1 MGGTSRMASIRFPD
15 VVEASKRLDGVVLRT
30 PVVNS
35 EEIDEM
41 AGRRVFMK
49 CENLQHIGAFK
60 FRGASNAVRMLGE
73 DADTGL
79 CTHSS
84 GNHGQAVALAAKQ
97 RGVPAFI
104 VMPNNAPKVKVNGV
118 RSHGAEVILCEPN
131 LDARVSTANSVLE
144 RTGATFIHPFDN
156 PNVIA
161 GQGTAAKEMIED
173 CDVKLDAVLSPIGG
187 GGLMSGTCIS
197 TRSLLPEALIFGT
210 EPEGA
215 DDAARSLE
223 SGKYVPQT
231 GPDTICD
238 GLLTS
243 MGEITWPIIKSHVE
257 EIIRVSDEDVL
268 DAMTLLHA
276 VCGMIVEP
284 SGAISLAAVLKDEF
298 RAKEG
303 IESIGIILCGGNVDP
318 ENLPFTVE

>member
-1 MGGTSRMASIRFPD
+1 MTSIRFSD
-15 VVEASKRLDGVVLRT
+15 VIDASKRLDGVVLRT

-35 EEIDEM
+35 PEIDEM

-49 CENLQHIGAFK
+49 CENLQHVGAFK
-60 FRGASNAVRMLGE
+60 FRGATNAVKMLGD
-73 DADTGL
+73 DAEPGI

-104 VMPNNAPKVKVNGV
+104 VMPKNAPKVKVSGV

-131 LDARVSTANSVLE
+131 LEARVSTANSVLE
-144 RTGATFIHPFDN
+144 RTGAAFIHPFDN

-161 GQGTAAKEMIED
+161 GQGTAAKEMIEE
-173 CDVKLDAVLSPIGG
+173 CGSLDAVLSPIGG

-197 TRSLLPEALIFGT
+197 TRHLLPGAVIFGT

-223 SGKYVPQT
+223 SGEYVPQT

-257 EIIRVSDEDVL
+257 EVIRVSDDEVL
-268 DAMTLLHA
+268 DAMTLIHQSF
-276 VCGMIVEP
+276 GMIVEP
-284 SGAISLAAVLKDEF
+284 SGAISLAAVMKEEF
-298 RAKEG
+298 RAKKG
-303 IESIGIILCGGNVDP
+303 LGSIGIILCGGNVDP
-318 ENLPFTVE
+318 ENLPFAL

>member
-1 MGGTSRMASIRFPD
+1 MTSIRFSD
-15 VVEASKRLDGVVLRT
+15 VIEASKRLDGVVLRT

-35 EEIDEM
+35 PEIDEM

-49 CENLQHIGAFK
+49 CENLQHVGAFK
-60 FRGASNAVRMLGE
+60 FRGATNAVKMLGD
-73 DADTGL
+73 DAEPGI

-104 VMPNNAPKVKVNGV
+104 VMPKNAPKVKVTGV

-131 LDARVSTANSVLE
+131 LEARVSTANSVLE

-161 GQGTAAKEMIED
+161 GQGTAAKEMIEE
-173 CDVKLDAVLSPIGG
+173 CESLDAVLSPIGG

-197 TRSLLPEALIFGT
+197 TRHLLPDALIFGT

-223 SGKYVPQT
+223 SGEYVPQT

-257 EIIRVSDEDVL
+257 EVIRVSDDEVL
-268 DAMTLLHA
+268 DAMTLIHQSF
-276 VCGMIVEP
+276 GMIVEP
-284 SGAISLAAVLKDEF
+284 SGAISLAAVMKEEF
-298 RAKEG
+298 RAKKG
-303 IESIGIILCGGNVDP
+303 LGSIGIILCGGNVDP
-318 ENLPFTVE
+318 ENLPFAL

>member
-1 MGGTSRMASIRFPD
+1 MEEVAFSDI
-15 VVEASKRLDGVVLRT
+15 VEAAEALEGVIVRT

-35 EEIDEM
+35 AKIDEI
-41 AGRRVFMK
+41 AGRKVFMK
-49 CENLQHIGAFK
+49 CENAQHVKAFK
-60 FRGASNAVRMLGE
+60 FRGASNAVRVLGD
-73 DADTGL
+73 DAEAGL

-97 RGVPAFI
+97 RGVPAYI
-104 VMPNNAPKVKVNGV
+104 VMPNNAPKVKINGV
-118 RSHGAEVILCEPN
+118 ISHGAEVILCEPN

-156 PNVIA
+156 LSVIA

-173 CDVKLDAVLSPIGG
+173 CGVLDAVLSPIGG

-197 TRSLLPEALIFGT
+197 TRALLPEARIFGA

-223 SGKYVPQT
+223 AGEYVPQT

-243 MGEITWPIIKSHVE
+243 MGEKTWPIIKSHVE
-257 EIIRVSDEDVL
+257 EIVTVSDNAVL
-268 DAMTLLHA
+268 DAMSLIHEEF
-276 VCGMIVEP
+276 GMVVEP

-298 RAKEG
+298 REKQG
-303 IESIGIILCGGNVDP
+303 IGSIGIILCGGNVDP
-318 ENLPFTVE
+318 ENLPFSP

>member
-1 MGGTSRMASIRFPD
+1 MSSILYSD
-15 VVEASKRLDGVVLRT
+15 VIKASKRLDGVVLRT

-35 EEIDEM
+35 PKIDEM

-49 CENLQHIGAFK
+49 CENLQHVGAFK
-60 FRGASNAVRMLGE
+60 FRGATNAVKILGE
-73 DADTGL
+73 DAEPGL

-84 GNHGQAVALAAKQ
+84 GNHGQAVALAARQ
-97 RGVPAFI
+97 RGVPAYI
-104 VMPNNAPKVKVNGV
+104 VMPKTAPKVKVNGV

-131 LDARVSTANSVLE
+131 LEARVTTADSVLE
-144 RTGATFIHPFDN
+144 RTGAAFIHPFDN
-156 PNVIA
+156 ANVIA
-161 GQGTAAKEMIED
+161 GQGTAAKEMIEE
-173 CDVKLDAVLSPIGG
+173 CGNLDALLSPIGG

-197 TRSLLPEALIFGT
+197 TRALLPNALLFGT

-215 DDAARSLE
+215 DDAAKSLE
-223 SGKYVPQT
+223 MGEYVPQT
-231 GPDTICD
+231 SPDTICD

-257 EIIRVSDEDVL
+257 EIIRVSDEEVL
-268 DAMTLLHA
+268 TAMTIIHEIF
-276 VCGMIVEP
+276 GMIVEP

-303 IESIGIILCGGNVDP
+303 IGSIGIILCGGNIDP
-318 ENLPFTVE
+318 ENLPFTL

>member
-1 MGGTSRMASIRFPD
+1 MSRMASIHYSD
-15 VVEASKRLDGVVLRT
+15 VIDASKRIAGVVLRT

-35 EEIDEM
+35 PEIDEM

-49 CENLQHIGAFK
+49 CENLQHVGAFK
-60 FRGASNAVRMLGE
+60 FRGATNAVKMLGE
-73 DADTGL
+73 DAESGL

-104 VMPNNAPKVKVNGV
+104 VMPKNAPKVKVNGV

-131 LDARVSTANSVLE
+131 LEARVATANSVLE
-144 RTGATFIHPFDN
+144 RTGASFIHPFDN
-156 PNVIA
+156 ANVIA
-161 GQGTAAKEMIED
+161 GQGTAAKEMIEECRD
-173 CDVKLDAVLSPIGG
+173 LDAVLSPIGG

-197 TRSLLPEALIFGT
+197 TRSLLPDALIFGT

-223 SGKYVPQT
+223 SGEYVPQT

-257 EIIRVSDEDVL
+257 EIIRVSDDEVL
-268 DAMTLLHA
+268 IAMSLIHETF
-276 VCGMIVEP
+276 GMVVEP
-284 SGAISLAAVLKDEF
+284 SGAISLAAVLKEEF
-298 RAKEG
+298 RSKEG
-303 IESIGIILCGGNVDP
+303 IGSIGIILCGGNVDP
-318 ENLPFTVE
+318 ENLPFTP

>member
-1 MGGTSRMASIRFPD
+1 MSSILYSD
-15 VVEASKRLDGVVLRT
+15 VIKASKRLDGVVLRT

-35 EEIDEM
+35 PKIDEM

-49 CENLQHIGAFK
+49 CENLQHVGAFK
-60 FRGASNAVRMLGE
+60 FRGATNAVKILGE
-73 DADTGL
+73 DAEPGL

-84 GNHGQAVALAAKQ
+84 GNHGQAVALAARQ
-97 RGVPAFI
+97 RGVPAYI
-104 VMPNNAPKVKVNGV
+104 VMPKTAPKVKVDGV

-131 LDARVSTANSVLE
+131 LEARVTTADSVLE
-144 RTGATFIHPFDN
+144 RTGAAFIHPFDN
-156 PNVIA
+156 ANVIA
-161 GQGTAAKEMIED
+161 GQGTAAKEMIEE
-173 CDVKLDAVLSPIGG
+173 CGNLDALLSPIGG

-197 TRSLLPEALIFGT
+197 TRALLPNALLFGT

-215 DDAARSLE
+215 DDAAKSLE
-223 SGKYVPQT
+223 MGEYVPQT
-231 GPDTICD
+231 SPDTICD

-257 EIIRVSDEDVL
+257 EIIRVSDEEVL
-268 DAMTLLHA
+268 TAMTIIHEIF
-276 VCGMIVEP
+276 GMIVEP

-303 IESIGIILCGGNVDP
+303 IGSIGIILCGGNIDP
-318 ENLPFTVE
+318 ENLPFTP

>member
-1 MGGTSRMASIRFPD
+1 MSSILFSD
-15 VVEASKRLDGVVLRT
+15 IIEASKRLDGIVLRT

-35 EEIDEM
+35 LEIDEM

-49 CENLQHIGAFK
+49 CENLQHVGAFK
-60 FRGASNAVRMLGE
+60 FRGATNAVKILGE
-73 DADTGL
+73 DAEPGL

-97 RGVPAFI
+97 RGVPAYI
-104 VMPNNAPKVKVNGV
+104 VMPKTAPNVKVNGV

-131 LDARVSTANSVLE
+131 LEARVTTADSVLE

-161 GQGTAAKEMIED
+161 GQGTAAKEMIEE
-173 CDVKLDAVLSPIGG
+173 CGNLDAVLSPIGG

-197 TRSLLPEALIFGT
+197 TRALLPDALLFGT

-223 SGKYVPQT
+223 SGEFVPQT
-231 GPDTICD
+231 GPNTICD

-243 MGEITWPIIKSHVE
+243 MGELTWPIIKSHVE
-257 EIIRVSDEDVL
+257 EIVRVSDEEVL
-268 DAMTLLHA
+268 TAMTIIHE
-276 VCGMIVEP
+276 VFGMIVEP
-284 SGAISLAAVLKDEF
+284 SGAISLAAVLKNEF
-298 RAKEG
+298 RSKEDIG
-303 IESIGIILCGGNVDP
+303 SIGIILCGGNVDP
-318 ENLPFTVE
+318 ENLPFTP

>member
-1 MGGTSRMASIRFPD
+1 MASIRFSD
-15 VVEASKRLDGVVLRT
+15 VIDASKRLDSVVLRT

-35 EEIDEM
+35 PEIDEM

-49 CENLQHIGAFK
+49 CENLQHVGAFK
-60 FRGASNAVRMLGE
+60 FRGATNAVKMLGD
-73 DADTGL
+73 DAEPGI

-104 VMPNNAPKVKVNGV
+104 VMPKNAPKVKVTGV

-131 LDARVSTANSVLE
+131 LEARVSTANSVLE
-144 RTGATFIHPFDN
+144 RTGAAFIHPFDN

-161 GQGTAAKEMIED
+161 GQGTAAKEMIEE
-173 CDVKLDAVLSPIGG
+173 CGSLDAVLSPIGG

-197 TRSLLPEALIFGT
+197 TRHLLPNALIFGT

-223 SGKYVPQT
+223 SGEYVPQT

-257 EIIRVSDEDVL
+257 DIIRVSDDEVL
-268 DAMTLLHA
+268 DAMTLIHQSF
-276 VCGMIVEP
+276 GMIVEP
-284 SGAISLAAVLKDEF
+284 SGAISLAAVMKEEF
-298 RAKEG
+298 RAKKG
-303 IESIGIILCGGNVDP
+303 LGSIGIILCGGNVDP
-318 ENLPFTVE
+318 ENLPFAL

>member
-1 MGGTSRMASIRFPD
+1 MTSIRFSD
-15 VVEASKRLDGVVLRT
+15 VIDASKRLDGVVLRT

-35 EEIDEM
+35 PEIDEM

-49 CENLQHIGAFK
+49 CENLQHVGAFK
-60 FRGASNAVRMLGE
+60 FRGATNAVKMLGD
-73 DADTGL
+73 DAEPGI

-104 VMPNNAPKVKVNGV
+104 VMPKNAPKVKVTGV

-131 LDARVSTANSVLE
+131 LEARVSTANSVLD

-156 PNVIA
+156 SNVIA
-161 GQGTAAKEMIED
+161 GQGTAAKEMIEE
-173 CDVKLDAVLSPIGG
+173 CENLDAVLSPIGG

-197 TRSLLPEALIFGT
+197 TRHLLPDALIFGT

-223 SGKYVPQT
+223 SGEYVPQT

-257 EIIRVSDEDVL
+257 EVIRVSDDEVL
-268 DAMTLLHA
+268 DAMTLIHQSF
-276 VCGMIVEP
+276 GMIVEP
-284 SGAISLAAVLKDEF
+284 SGAISLAAVMKEEF
-298 RAKEG
+298 RAKKG
-303 IESIGIILCGGNVDP
+303 LGSIGIILCGGNVDP
-318 ENLPFTVE
+318 ENLPFAL

>member
-1 MGGTSRMASIRFPD
+1 MASIRFSD
-15 VVEASKRLDGVVLRT
+15 VIDASKRLDGVVLRT

-35 EEIDEM
+35 PEIDEL

-49 CENLQHIGAFK
+49 CENLQHVGAFK
-60 FRGASNAVRMLGE
+60 FRGATNAVKMLGD
-73 DADTGL
+73 DAEPGI

-104 VMPNNAPKVKVNGV
+104 VMPKNAPKVKVSGV

-131 LDARVSTANSVLE
+131 LEARVSTANSVLE

-161 GQGTAAKEMIED
+161 GQGTAAKEMIEE
-173 CDVKLDAVLSPIGG
+173 CENLDAVLSPIGG

-197 TRSLLPEALIFGT
+197 TRHLLPDALIFGT

-223 SGKYVPQT
+223 SGEYVPQT

-257 EIIRVSDEDVL
+257 EVIRVSDDEVL
-268 DAMTLLHA
+268 DAMTLIHQSF
-276 VCGMIVEP
+276 GMIVEP
-284 SGAISLAAVLKDEF
+284 SGAISLAAVMKEEF
-298 RAKEG
+298 RAKKG
-303 IESIGIILCGGNVDP
+303 LGSIGIILCGGNVDP
-318 ENLPFTVE
+318 ENLPFAL

>member
-1 MGGTSRMASIRFPD
+1 
-15 VVEASKRLDGVVLRT
+15 
-30 PVVNS
+30 
-35 EEIDEM
+35 
-41 AGRRVFMK
+41 
-49 CENLQHIGAFK
+49 
-60 FRGASNAVRMLGE
+60 MLGD
-73 DADTGL
+73 DAEPGI

-104 VMPNNAPKVKVNGV
+104 VMPKNAPKVKVTGV

-131 LDARVSTANSVLE
+131 LEARVSTANSVLE

-161 GQGTAAKEMIED
+161 GQGTAAKEMIEE
-173 CDVKLDAVLSPIGG
+173 CENLDAVLAPIGG

-197 TRSLLPEALIFGT
+197 TRHLLPNALIFGT

-223 SGKYVPQT
+223 SGEYVPQT

-257 EIIRVSDEDVL
+257 EIIRVSDDDVL
-268 DAMTLLHA
+268 DAMTLIHRTF
-276 VCGMIVEP
+276 GMIVEP
-284 SGAISLAAVLKDEF
+284 SGAISLAAVLKEEF

-303 IESIGIILCGGNVDP
+303 LGSIGIILCGGNVDP
-318 ENLPFTVE
+318 ENLPFSVE

>member
-1 MGGTSRMASIRFPD
+1 MSNILFSD
-15 VVEASKRLDGVVLRT
+15 VIEASKRLDGVVLRT

-35 EEIDEM
+35 PEIDEM
-41 AGRRVFMK
+41 AGRSVFMK
-49 CENLQHIGAFK
+49 CENLQHVGAFK
-60 FRGASNAVRMLGE
+60 FRGATNAVKILGE
-73 DADTGL
+73 DAEAGL

-84 GNHGQAVALAAKQ
+84 GNHGQAVALAARQ
-97 RGVPAFI
+97 RGVPAYI
-104 VMPNNAPKVKVNGV
+104 VMPKTAPKVKVDGV

-131 LDARVSTANSVLE
+131 LEARVTTANSVLE

-161 GQGTAAKEMIED
+161 GQGTAAKEMIEE
-173 CDVKLDAVLSPIGG
+173 CGNLDAVLSPIGG

-197 TRSLLPEALIFGT
+197 TRALLPDALLFGT

-223 SGKYVPQT
+223 SGEYVPQT

-257 EIIRVSDEDVL
+257 EIIRVSDEEVL
-268 DAMTLLHA
+268 IAMTIIHE
-276 VCGMIVEP
+276 VFGMIVEP

-298 RAKEG
+298 RSKG
-303 IESIGIILCGGNVDP
+303 GFGSIGIILCGGNVDP
-318 ENLPFTVE
+318 ENLPFTP

>member
-1 MGGTSRMASIRFPD
+1 MVDIRFSD
-15 VVEASKRLDGVVLRT
+15 VIDASRRLDGVVVRT
-30 PVVNS
+30 PVANS
-35 EEIDEM
+35 SEIDEM

-49 CENLQHIGAFK
+49 CENLQHVGAFK
-60 FRGASNAVRMLGE
+60 FRGASNAVKMLGE
-73 DADTGL
+73 DAETGL

-104 VMPNNAPKVKVNGV
+104 VMPKNAPKVKINGV

-131 LDARVSTANSVLE
+131 LEARISTANSVLK

-161 GQGTAAKEMIED
+161 GQGTAAKEMIEE
-173 CDVKLDAVLSPIGG
+173 CGVLDAVLSPIGG

-197 TRSLLPEALIFGT
+197 TRSLLPDALIFGT

-223 SGKYVPQT
+223 SGEYMPQT

-243 MGEITWPIIKSHVE
+243 MGEITWPIIKSHVA
-257 EIIRVSDEDVL
+257 EIIRVSDDEVR
-268 DAMTLLHA
+268 DAMTLLHE
-276 VCGMIVEP
+276 VFGMIVEP
-284 SGAISLAAVLKDEF
+284 SGAISLAAVLKEEF
-298 RAKEG
+298 RAKGG
-303 IESIGIILCGGNVDP
+303 IGSIGIILCGGNVDP
-318 ENLPFTVE
+318 ENLPFSP

>member
-1 MGGTSRMASIRFPD
+1 MSNILFSD
-15 VVEASKRLDGVVLRT
+15 VIEASKRLDGVVLRT

-35 EEIDEM
+35 PEIDEM
-41 AGRRVFMK
+41 AGRSVFMK
-49 CENLQHIGAFK
+49 CENLQHVGAFK
-60 FRGASNAVRMLGE
+60 FRGATNAVKILGE
-73 DADTGL
+73 DAEPGL

-84 GNHGQAVALAAKQ
+84 GNHGQAVALAARQ
-97 RGVPAFI
+97 RGVPAYI
-104 VMPNNAPKVKVNGV
+104 VMPKTAPKVKVDGV

-131 LDARVSTANSVLE
+131 LEARVMAANSVLE

-161 GQGTAAKEMIED
+161 GQGTAAKEMIEE
-173 CDVKLDAVLSPIGG
+173 CGNLDAVLSPIGG

-197 TRSLLPEALIFGT
+197 TRALLPDALLFGT

-223 SGKYVPQT
+223 SGEYVPQT

-243 MGEITWPIIKSHVE
+243 MGELTWPIIKSHVD
-257 EIIRVSDEDVL
+257 EIIRVSDEEVL
-268 DAMTLLHA
+268 IAMTIIHEIF
-276 VCGMIVEP
+276 GMIVEP

-298 RAKEG
+298 RSKEG
-303 IESIGIILCGGNVDP
+303 FGSIGIILCGGNVDP
-318 ENLPFTVE
+318 ENLPFTP

>member
-1 MGGTSRMASIRFPD
+1 MASIRFSD
-15 VVEASKRLDGVVLRT
+15 VIDASKRLDGVVLGT

-35 EEIDEM
+35 PEIDEM

-49 CENLQHIGAFK
+49 CENLQHVGAFK
-60 FRGASNAVRMLGE
+60 FRGATNAVKMLGD
-73 DADTGL
+73 DAEPGI

-104 VMPNNAPKVKVNGV
+104 VMPKNAPKVKVSGV

-131 LDARVSTANSVLE
+131 LEARVSTANSVLE
-144 RTGATFIHPFDN
+144 RTGAAFIHPFDN

-161 GQGTAAKEMIED
+161 GQGTAAKEMIEE
-173 CDVKLDAVLSPIGG
+173 CGSLDAVLSPIGG

-197 TRSLLPEALIFGT
+197 TRHLLPDALIFGT

-223 SGKYVPQT
+223 SGEYVPQT

-257 EIIRVSDEDVL
+257 EVIRVSDDEVL
-268 DAMTLLHA
+268 DAMTLIHQSF
-276 VCGMIVEP
+276 GMIVEP
-284 SGAISLAAVLKDEF
+284 SGAISLAAVMKEEF
-298 RAKEG
+298 RAKKG
-303 IESIGIILCGGNVDP
+303 LGSIGIILCGGNVDP
-318 ENLPFTVE
+318 ENLPFAL

>member
-1 MGGTSRMASIRFPD
+1 MTSIRFSD
-15 VVEASKRLDGVVLRT
+15 VIDASKRLDGVVLRT

-35 EEIDEM
+35 PEIDEM

-49 CENLQHIGAFK
+49 CENLQHVGAFK
-60 FRGASNAVRMLGE
+60 FRGATNAVKMLGD
-73 DADTGL
+73 DAEPGI

-104 VMPNNAPKVKVNGV
+104 VMPKNAPKVKVTGV

-131 LDARVSTANSVLE
+131 LEARVSTANSVLE

-161 GQGTAAKEMIED
+161 GQGTAAKEMIEE
-173 CDVKLDAVLSPIGG
+173 CENLDAVLSPIGG

-197 TRSLLPEALIFGT
+197 TRHLLPNALIFGT

-223 SGKYVPQT
+223 SGEYVPQT

-257 EIIRVSDEDVL
+257 EVIRVSDDEVL
-268 DAMTLLHA
+268 DAMTLIHQSF
-276 VCGMIVEP
+276 GMIVEP
-284 SGAISLAAVLKDEF
+284 SGAISLAAVMKEEF
-298 RAKEG
+298 RAKKG
-303 IESIGIILCGGNVDP
+303 LGSIGIILCGGNVDP
-318 ENLPFTVE
+318 ENLPFSP

>member
-1 MGGTSRMASIRFPD
+1 MTNIHYSD
-15 VVEASKRLDGVVLRT
+15 VIDASKRLDGVVLRT

-35 EEIDEM
+35 PEIDEM

-49 CENLQHIGAFK
+49 CENLQHVGAFK
-60 FRGASNAVRMLGE
+60 FRGATNAVKMLGE
-73 DADTGL
+73 GAEFGL

-104 VMPNNAPKVKVNGV
+104 VMPKNAPKVKVNGV

-131 LDARVSTANSVLE
+131 LEDRVATANSVLE

-156 PNVIA
+156 TNVIA
-161 GQGTAAKEMIED
+161 GQGTAAKEMIEECGD
-173 CDVKLDAVLSPIGG
+173 LDAVLSPIGG

-197 TRSLLPEALIFGT
+197 TRSLLPDALIFGT

-223 SGKYVPQT
+223 SGEYVPQT

-257 EIIRVSDEDVL
+257 EIIRVGDDEVL
-268 DAMTLLHA
+268 IAMTLIHEA
-276 VCGMIVEP
+276 FGMVVEP
-284 SGAISLAAVLKDEF
+284 SGAISLAAVLKEEF

-303 IESIGIILCGGNVDP
+303 IGSIGIILCGGNVDP
-318 ENLPFTVE
+318 ENLPFTP